1 MDQNLLNMND
11 LKVKITDQVKISF
24 FNLLPDDKFKEL
36 VDTEV
41 KAFFE
46 ATSEEFSVAEVRNDG
61 GYYRSDKL
69 KMTTPIS
76 PFRAIVWA
84 ECHKQVVVKI
94 NNMFGEAGIHVGN
107 YWGPN
112 GEQGKIL
119 SPMLEEMLKRQATDL
134 AASFFQQM
142 FAQAFQTVAP
152 KITEDVVCRIKN
164 GY

>member
-46 ATSEEFSVAEVRNDG
+46 ATSDEFTVAELRRNNS
-61 GYYRSDKL
+61 YYQSDTMKL
-69 KMTTPIS
+69 TTPIS

-84 ECHKQVVVKI
+84 ECHKQVIEKI
-94 NNMFGEAGIHVGN
+94 KNMFGEQGIYVGS
-107 YWGPN
+107 YWGN
-112 GEQGKIL
+112 MGEEVKTM
-119 SPMLEEMLKRQATDL
+119 STKLEDMLKKQANEL
-134 AASFFQQM
+134 AATFFSQM
-142 FAQAFQTVAP
+142 FAQAFSMVAP
-152 KITEDVVCRIKN
+152 QITNDVVARIKQE
-164 GY
+164 Y